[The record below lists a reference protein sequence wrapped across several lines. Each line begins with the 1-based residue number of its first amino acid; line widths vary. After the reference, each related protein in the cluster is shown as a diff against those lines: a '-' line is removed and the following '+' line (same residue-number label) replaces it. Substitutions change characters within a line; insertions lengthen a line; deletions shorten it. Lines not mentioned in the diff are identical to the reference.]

1 MTRISR
7 LLVASAA
14 ALFVAV
20 LEAKFT
26 TPAHS
31 SPCLDVALV
40 LTVAASA
47 SVSRQEFALQQ
58 LGIAAAFRDPGVLDA
73 IQAAGRVAVSI
84 TFWGSEGLSKPQSG
98 WVYIKDAAAAESF
111 ARIVEAM
118 PRAVTGD
125 TGVGAGLLAAV
136 RKFESLGQCA
146 IRKVVN
152 VSGDGE
158 ESRVF
163 RRQRNSP
170 APVQVRDLA
179 EFSEV
184 EINALAIV
192 NEEKDLADYYASNVI
207 TGPDAFVMEVTQYED
222 VARAM
227 QRKLIREI
235 GPRVVSGRPFQDG
248 GIARLN

>member
-1 MTRISR
+1 
-7 LLVASAA
+7 
-14 ALFVAV
+14 
-20 LEAKFT
+20 
-26 TPAHS
+26 
-31 SPCLDVALV
+31 
-40 LTVAASA
+40 
-47 SVSRQEFALQQ
+47 
-58 LGIAAAFRDPGVLDA
+58 
-73 IQAAGRVAVSI
+73 VSI
-84 TFWGSEGLSKPQSG
+84 IFWGSEGLSKPQSH

-125 TGVGAGLLAAV
+125 TGLGAGLLAAV

-158 ESRVF
+158 ENRVF

-207 TGPDAFVMEVTQYED
+207 TGPDAFVMEVTQCED

-227 QRKLIREI
+227 QRRLIREI